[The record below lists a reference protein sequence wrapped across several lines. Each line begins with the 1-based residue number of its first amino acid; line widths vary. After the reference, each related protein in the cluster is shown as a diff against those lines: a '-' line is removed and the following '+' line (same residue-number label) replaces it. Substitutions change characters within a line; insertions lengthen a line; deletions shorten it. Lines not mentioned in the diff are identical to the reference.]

1 MDKRF
6 SICNN
11 INKNDAIEILKSNLS
26 IKELIIAIQP
36 NYNHMNKILNLL
48 SKKEIQ
54 CILYNCKTIEMDKIH
69 NGGINDKNTEVI
81 NVKKIVHIEGINIV
95 SNCDDIDICENMKDN
110 NVINVLQS
118 TQASKKIKIISEAV
132 NNENELYDIEIIEP
146 IINEVIIN
154 KVSINEVKNN
164 IKKIEIIEKCLISKE
179 DDNEMDKLKH
189 IDIENK
195 YNFKD
200 IKMELLKW
208 NLNKIQIQEYFSI
221 KQKEHISYLIG
232 KYKMNLEDL
241 KQLPLKDIYD
251 IMRINFYE
259 EQL

>member
-1 MDKRF
+1 MDNNMNKRF

-81 NVKKIVHIEGINIV
+81 NVKKIVPIEGINIV
-95 SNCDDIDICENMKDN
+95 SNCDDIDICENMKDKPA
-110 NVINVLQS
+110 

-146 IINEVIIN
+146 ITNDVN
-154 KVSINEVKNN
+154 TNDVN
-164 IKKIEIIEKCLISKE
+164 IKKIEIREKCLIKKPN
-179 DDNEMDKLKH
+179 D

-195 YNFKD
+195 YSWKD
-200 IKMELLKW
+200 IRMELI
-208 NLNKIQIQEYFSI
+208 NYNFSNTQIQEYFSI
-221 KQKEHISYLIG
+221 KRKEYISYLID
-232 KYKMNLEDL
+232 KHKMDLEDL
-241 KQLPLKDIYD
+241 NKMSVKDVYEIR
-251 IMRINFYE
+251 RIHFYE